1 MNARFE
7 ESVVPATLVRV
18 RLDVERTILQIG
30 LYALGHASSLG
41 ECGIDL
47 EVDYDETQKSLVVYL
62 RKGNKEV
69 KHFLPSED
77 ADACL
82 EEKKCVALGLEIAQ
96 LRDERYY

>member
-1 MNARFE
+1 MYDKE
-7 ESVVPATLVRV
+7 KICDKIKSIYP
-18 RLDVERTILQIG
+18 DI
-30 LYALGHASSLG
+30 G

>member
-1 MNARFE
+1 MYEKEKICAKIK
-7 ESVVPATLVRV
+7 SIYP
-18 RLDVERTILQIG
+18 DI
-30 LYALGHASSLG
+30 G